1 MPRAVADEENGPP
14 PPGILA
20 RIAAVVYPLVA
31 LGLIAGG
38 LAWGWSGPL
47 ALLVVGGLMWA
58 DVTLTMLRHVVHDVE
73 RTPPP

>member
-1 MPRAVADEENGPP
+1 MPRRPAENENEPQ

-20 RIAAVVYPLVA
+20 RIAAVVYPLSA

-38 LAWGWSGPL
+38 LAWGWSGSL
-47 ALLVVGGLMWA
+47 ALLVVGALMWI
-58 DVTLTMLRHVVHDVE
+58 DVSATMLRRVE